1 MQRAITQPADL
12 SGTALADL
20 KQWLGVSQPGEDSL
34 LEGLLH
40 ASLDLCESFTRR
52 VPIEAGFEEIVPA
65 LGAWQC
71 LETRPVRAIAA
82 VAAISQDG
90 TRAPLAS
97 GQYEIELD
105 AAGVGR
111 VRLLAP
117 VEVRSIA
124 VSFVAGIAPDW
135 PSMPDGL
142 RHGMVRAAAHLYRDR
157 DRAQPDAP
165 PSSIAALWRPWRLAR
180 IA

>member
-1 MQRAITQPADL
+1 MQRAIIQPADL
-12 SGTALADL
+12 SGTALAEL
-20 KQWLGVSQPGEDSL
+20 KQWLGISQPSEDSL

-40 ASLDLCESFTRR
+40 ASLDLCESFTRQM
-52 VPIEAGFEEIVPA
+52 PLEAGFEEIVPA
-65 LGAWQC
+65 SGTWHC
-71 LETRPVRAIAA
+71 LEPRPVRAITA
-82 VAAISQDG
+82 VAAISQDS

-124 VSFVAGIAPDW
+124 VSFVVGIAPDW

-142 RHGMVRAAAHLYRDR
+142 RHGMIRAAAHLYRDR
-157 DRAQPDAP
+157 DGAQSDAP
-165 PSSIAALWRPWRLAR
+165 PSSISALWRPWRLLRLA
-180 IA
+180 

>member
-1 MQRAITQPADL
+1 MQRTITLPADL
-12 SGTALADL
+12 SGTALTEL

-34 LEGLLH
+34 LAGLLH
-40 ASLDLCESFTRR
+40 ASLDLCEGFTRQL
-52 VPIEAGFEEIVPA
+52 PLETGFEEIVPA
-65 LGAWQC
+65 SSQWQC
-71 LETRPVRAIAA
+71 LETRPVRAITA
-82 VAAISQDG
+82 VAAMGQHG
-90 TRAPLAS
+90 ARVPLAS

-142 RHGMVRAAAHLYRDR
+142 RHGVIRAAAHLYRDR
-157 DRAQPDAP
+157 DGAQVDAP
-165 PSSIAALWRPWRLAR
+165 PSSIAVLWRPWRLLR

>member
-12 SGTALADL
+12 SGNALAEL
-20 KQWLGVSQPGEDSL
+20 KQWLGITQSTEDTL
-34 LEGLLH
+34 LSGLLH
-40 ASLDLCESFTRR
+40 AGMGLCESFTRQM
-52 VPIEAGFEEIVPA
+52 PLETDFEEIVPA
-65 LGAWQC
+65 SDGWQC
-71 LETRPVRAIAA
+71 LETRPVRAITSVA
-82 VAAISQDG
+82 VIGKDG

-111 VRLLAP
+111 VRVLAP
-117 VEVRSIA
+117 GEVRSIA

-135 PSMPDGL
+135 AAMPDGL
-142 RHGMVRAAAHLYRDR
+142 RHGVIRAAAHLYQDR
-157 DRAQPDAP
+157 DGTQTTSP
-165 PSSIAALWRPWRLAR
+165 PASISALWRPWRLAR